1 MNKLH
6 AILYESLEEDD
17 IPSQMLNRQI
27 LDKAK
32 MEEKKMIN
40 NKKNM
45 VAAAAVT
52 LCVALAGG
60 GTAYAAYRY
69 LTSSEVADSVS
80 NNDSLAKAFES
91 EDAISINEVQKSGD
105 YAFKLMGI
113 VTGSDLAPYVSD
125 DSRNEIDS
133 KKTYITMAISMNDGS
148 QMPNRNFCISPLIGG
163 VPFSV
168 ANNGTLDTQLIWF
181 EQDGVI
187 YELVECDNLE
197 MFADRGVWISAVDSF
212 GDEAHAYVLNEDGSY
227 TKNSSYEGFSALF
240 KIPFDVS
247 KADKAAADEYLKN
260 LESENA
266 VDTEQNAGDDA
277 GVKGMDS
284 LENISQEEIDERFD
298 EVKEHTVTAKPDAN
312 GYIKLIY
319 VDDGEEIGFEGPIED
334 FMPDDKAFVVM
345 DVSLLDD
352 KPVSFSAI
360 YRNDDGSFT
369 YKEYKLKN

>member
-1 MNKLH
+1 MNKLD

-80 NNDSLAKAFES
+80 NNDSLVKAFES

-105 YAFKLMGI
+105 YAFNLMGI

-148 QMPNRNFCISPLIGG
+148 KMANRNFCVSPLIGG

-240 KIPFDVS
+240 KIPFDAS

-319 VDDGEEIGFEGPIED
+319 VDDGEEIGFEGPID
-334 FMPDDKAFVVM
+334 IPDDKAFVVM
-345 DVSLLDD
+345 NVSLLDD